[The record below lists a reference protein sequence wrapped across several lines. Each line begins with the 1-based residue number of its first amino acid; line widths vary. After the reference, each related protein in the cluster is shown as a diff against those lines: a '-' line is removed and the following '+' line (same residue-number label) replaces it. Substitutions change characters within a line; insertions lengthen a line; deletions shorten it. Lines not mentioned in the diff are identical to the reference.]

1 MKSHGIS
8 LHTHYNSENTN
19 VGEDTEKHTH
29 SDVSG
34 RNGIWDSH
42 SGRWIGIIL

>member
-1 MKSHGIS
+1 MGY
-8 LHTHYNSENTN
+8 HYTPITIVKILTN